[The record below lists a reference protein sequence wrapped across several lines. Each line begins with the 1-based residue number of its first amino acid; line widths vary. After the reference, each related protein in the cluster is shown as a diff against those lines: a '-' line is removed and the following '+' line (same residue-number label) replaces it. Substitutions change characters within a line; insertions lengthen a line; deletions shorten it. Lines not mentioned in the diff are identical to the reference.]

1 VDFDDEAALR
11 VISIEN
17 YAGQTRPFLPEEN
30 GHDFR
35 KTHENDQNYQY
46 LELTGYRNSRR
57 KNQLIWQVGPLEK
70 YCDNIRLLELRK
82 V

>member
-17 YAGQTRPFLPEEN
+17 YAGQTRPFLPEKN
-30 GHDFR
+30 GHDFC

-46 LELTGYRNSRR
+46 LELARYRNSRR
-57 KNQLIWQVGPLEK
+57 ENQWIRQVGPLEK
-70 YCDNIRLLELRK
+70 YLDDIRLLEL
-82 V
+82 